1 MSSPTGGDTFVHLAE
16 KYTVSLDLTAT
27 AQCEMISEPATEG
40 GTVRSPDSL
49 FDTYVAKYTDHEDA
63 PVLTSRSRVRYATYE
78 GPTWAQLDSA
88 RERMKDMRRNDNG
101 AAKGKAVIEAAK
113 ARAIAYMVDN
123 LSAYGKLVGSGR
135 HRSDIES
142 AGYMDSP
149 AGPFPADKGIA
160 HWVYEAAKGEGIAVP
175 DRYILT
181 ITAAATPTWRE
192 VYNSLI

>member
-1 MSSPTGGDTFVHLAE
+1 M
-16 KYTVSLDLTAT
+16 
-27 AQCEMISEPATEG
+27 
-40 GTVRSPDSL
+40 RSPDSL
-49 FDTYVAKYTDHEDA
+49 FDSYVAKHTDIEDA
-63 PVLTSRSRVRYATYE
+63 PVLTSRPRVRYGTYE
-78 GPTWAQLDSA
+78 GPTWAELDAA
-88 RERMKDMRRNDNG
+88 RERMKDMRRNDNE

-123 LSAYGKLVGSGR
+123 LAAYGKLVGLGSDR

-142 AGYMDSP
+142 AGHMDSP

-160 HWVYEAAKGEGIAVP
+160 HWVYEAAKDEGIAVP

-192 VYNSLI
+192 VYGSLI